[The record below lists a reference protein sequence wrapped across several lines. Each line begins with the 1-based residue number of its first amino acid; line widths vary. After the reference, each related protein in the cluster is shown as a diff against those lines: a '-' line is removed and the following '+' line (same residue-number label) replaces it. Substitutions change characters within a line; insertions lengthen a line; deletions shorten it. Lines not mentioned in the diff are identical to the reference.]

1 MKIFGVIN
9 LSTRKGNFFSL
20 DDLKFLRVFSF
31 YASIVIENARLFSNT
46 MKITDSIIKHATLL
60 DMT

>member
-9 LSTRKGNFFSL
+9 LSNRKGNFFNL
-20 DDLKFLRVFSF
+20 DDLNLLRVLSF
-31 YASIVIENARLFSNT
+31 YASLVIENARLFSNT

-60 DMT
+60 DMV